1 MKLHRDL
8 ASRNRG
14 DQNQK
19 VEMAAALYAQALSD
33 PGRRAALLRESQA
46 LLASLPAQI
55 KALNSVRVLDEPRTR
70 SHRLSSRLGS
80 RLGSAEYRL

>member
-33 PGRRAALLRESQA
+33 PARRAALLREAQA
-46 LLASLPAQI
+46 LLASLPGPV
-55 KALNSVRVLDEPRTR
+55 KALKSTRTWSDRVA
-70 SHRLSSRLGS
+70 GAM
-80 RLGSAEYRL
+80 G